1 MREQKEPMTDNAVKD
16 IGSKDIFTSFHVN
29 ESSKDFFCNRN
40 EWIEDSI
47 PRRRQ

>member
-16 IGSKDIFTSFHVN
+16 TGSKAIFTSFHLN
-29 ESSKDFFCNRN
+29 ESSEEIFCNRN